1 MTAANY
7 CEIETLG
14 GVTKQI
20 SKGYP
25 SFCYSIVMK
34 RGFFSAQLV
43 AFAVFPLAA
52 VLSGCSAFA
61 VKQSVRVDAIAS
73 TKAVA
78 RGSSFILAVRNPAL
92 VKEANTHIRAL
103 AAVTAALESKGQFLA
118 PDRTDPQY
126 VVEVDYGIG
135 SSIQQAYSGPI
146 QEKFLSLSARD
157 FVRGGRGE
165 ELWNIRVSVTEVG
178 SNIDYSMPLLAVVA
192 LDEAGTDTRGETT
205 VEIPIK
211 SPSVARIRSLAESA
225 VIEAAAAGR

>member
-25 SFCYSIVMK
+25 GVCYSIVMN
-34 RGFFSAQLV
+34 RGFTPPLLIAV
-43 AFAVFPLAA
+43 AVISLAA
-52 VLSGCSAFA
+52 LLAGCSAFT

-73 TKAVA
+73 TKSVA
-78 RGSSFILAVRNPAL
+78 RGASFILAVRNPAL
-92 VKEANTHIRAL
+92 IKEANTHTRAL
-103 AAVTAALESKGQFLA
+103 ASVTAALESKGQFLA
-118 PDRTDPQY
+118 PERTDPQY

-135 SSIQQAYSGPI
+135 NSIQQAYSGPI

-165 ELWNIRVSVTEVG
+165 ELWNIRVSVTEAG
-178 SNIDYSMPLLAVVA
+178 SNIDYSLPLLAVVA
-192 LDEAGTDTRGETT
+192 LDQAGTDTRGETT

-211 SPSVARIRSLAESA
+211 SPSVTRIRSLAESA
-225 VIEAAAAGR
+225 VIEAAVAGR